1 VSIFSSGR
9 ETAYKV
15 GVTELGDATMCLAVP
30 GKLLNIEGDDP
41 AFRVGRVDFCGVKK
55 TVNLAFTPDA
65 EPGDFLLVHVG
76 FALTRVDEEEARRTY
91 QYLAQI
97 GALAEEGL
105 APAAESGLAL
115 RGEVESAT

>member
-1 VSIFSSGR
+1 
-9 ETAYKV
+9 
-15 GVTELGDATMCLAVP
+15 MCLAVP
-30 GKLLNIEGDDP
+30 GKLLSVEGEDP

-55 TVNLAFTPDA
+55 TVNLAFTPEA

-76 FALTRVDEEEARRTY
+76 FALTRVDEEEARRAY

-105 APAAESGLAL
+105 VTLAEEG
-115 RGEVESAT
+115 VTP

>member
-1 VSIFSSGR
+1 
-9 ETAYKV
+9 
-15 GVTELGDATMCLAVP
+15 MCLAVP
-30 GKLLNIEGDDP
+30 GRLLSVEGEDP

-65 EPGDFLLVHVG
+65 APGDFLLVHVG
-76 FALTRVDEEEARRTY
+76 FALTQVDEEEARRTY

-105 APAAESGLAL
+105 APLAEESLAPQ
-115 RGEVESAT
+115 GEKESVP

>member
-1 VSIFSSGR
+1 
-9 ETAYKV
+9 
-15 GVTELGDATMCLAVP
+15 MCLAVP
-30 GKLLNIEGDDP
+30 GRLLSVEGDDP
-41 AFRVGRVDFCGVKK
+41 AFRLGRMDFCGIKK

-76 FALTRVDEEEARRTY
+76 FALTRIDEEEAHRTY

-105 APAAESGLAL
+105 APPNQDGFATLAEQGLAP
-115 RGEVESAT
+115 